1 MDYARHRLADALAA
15 QYVTGTLRHGARR
28 RFESL
33 LAGHPALQGAVTD
46 WRDRLMPLAA
56 PVTPVPPP
64 PRVWSAIEARLWPA
78 ASAASTTSTPSAA
91 RPSGATGWWQR
102 LALWRG
108 LSGLATAAVLVL
120 TVALVRTPPP
130 LPPIVVV
137 LEGQA
142 GTPAAGATF
151 VASVSGD
158 GHAMVMQPI
167 SATLPL
173 QPDRVLELWS
183 VPPQG
188 APKSLG
194 LISASGATVLPRAR
208 LPGTLLK
215 GGTAALAVSV
225 EPPGGSPTGAPTG
238 PVVFAGRLRI

>member
-1 MDYARHRLADALAA
+1 MDYARNDIADALAA
-15 QYVTGTLRHGARR
+15 QYVAGTLRHGARR
-28 RFESL
+28 RLENL
-33 LAGHPALQGAVTD
+33 LPGHPLLRAAVHE
-46 WRDRLMPLAA
+46 WQDRLLPLAA
-56 PVTPVPPP
+56 SIAPAAPP
-64 PRVWSAIEARLWPA
+64 PRVWRAIEHRLWAEATA
-78 ASAASTTSTPSAA
+78 ALSSRSSSSAHTP
-91 RPSGATGWWQR
+91 WWQR

-120 TVALVRTPPP
+120 TVALVRTPPT

-142 GTPAAGATF
+142 GTPAAGAAF

-158 GHAMVMQPI
+158 GQAMVMQPV

-173 QPDRVLELWS
+173 GSDRVLELWS
-183 VPPQG
+183 VPPASTGG

-194 LISASGATVLPRAR
+194 LISASGATVLPRSR
-208 LPGTLLK
+208 LPQGLLE

-238 PVVFAGRLRI
+238 PVVFAGKMRL

>member
-1 MDYARHRLADALAA
+1 MDYAHDRLADALAA

-28 RFESL
+28 RFENL
-33 LAGHPALQGAVTD
+33 LPGHPALRGAVNA
-46 WRDRLMPLAA
+46 WQERLMPLAA
-56 PVTPVPPP
+56 SVAPVPPP
-64 PRVWSAIEARLWPA
+64 PRVWQAIEARLWPA
-78 ASAASTTSTPSAA
+78 AASASATSS
-91 RPSGATGWWQR
+91 SSSWWLR
-102 LALWRG
+102 LGLWRG

-130 LPPIVVV
+130 VPPIIVV

-142 GTPAAGATF
+142 GTPAAGASF

-158 GHAMVMQPI
+158 GQAMVMQPV
-167 SATLPL
+167 SLTAPL
-173 QPDRVLELWS
+173 QAGRVLELWS

-188 APKSLG
+188 APRSLG
-194 LISASGATVLPRAR
+194 LISASGATVLPRSR
-208 LPGTLLK
+208 LPETLLK

-238 PVVFAGRLRI
+238 PVVFAGKLQI

>member
-1 MDYARHRLADALAA
+1 MDYARKPLADALAA
-15 QYVTGTLRHGARR
+15 QYVAGTLRGRARR
-28 RFESL
+28 RFEAL
-33 LAGHPALQGAVTD
+33 LPSHPVLHAAVVV
-46 WRDRLMPLAA
+46 WQERLMPLTAA
-56 PVTPVPPP
+56 VPPVPPP
-64 PRVWSAIEARLWPA
+64 ARVWRNIEKRLWPA
-78 ASAASTTSTPSAA
+78 AAAAA
-91 RPSGATGWWQR
+91 APAAAALPWWQR
-102 LALWRG
+102 LGLWRG

-120 TVALVRTPPP
+120 TVALVRTPPSA
-130 LPPIVVV
+130 PPIVVV

-142 GTPAAGATF
+142 GTSAAGTTF

-158 GHAMVMQPI
+158 GQAMVMQPV
-167 SATLPL
+167 SATVPL

-194 LISASGATVLPRAR
+194 LISGSGVTVLARSR
-208 LPGTLLK
+208 LPETLLK

-238 PVVFAGRLRI
+238 PVVFAGKLRI

>member
-1 MDYARHRLADALAA
+1 MDYARDSRADALAA

-28 RFESL
+28 RFENL
-33 LAGHPALQGAVTD
+33 LPGHPALREALQG
-46 WRDRLMPLAA
+46 WQDRLLPLAA
-56 PVTPVPPP
+56 SVAPVPPH
-64 PRVWSAIEARLWPA
+64 PRVWRAIEARLWPA
-78 ASAASTTSTPSAA
+78 EMPADPA
-91 RPSGATGWWQR
+91 GAPEAPWWRR
-102 LALWRG
+102 LNLWRG

-120 TVALVRTPPP
+120 TVALVRTPPAM
-130 LPPIVVV
+130 PPIVVV

-158 GHAMVMQPI
+158 GQAMVMQPI

-173 QPDRVLELWS
+173 QSDRVLELWS
-183 VPPQG
+183 VPPDSVGG
-188 APKSLG
+188 APRSLG
-194 LISASGATVLPRAR
+194 LISASGVTVLPRSR
-208 LPGTLLK
+208 LPESLLK

-238 PVVFAGRLRI
+238 PVIFAGKLQI

>member
-1 MDYARHRLADALAA
+1 MDYAQQRLADALAA

-33 LAGHPALQGAVTD
+33 LPGHPALRDALQA
-46 WRDRLMPLAA
+46 WQDRLMPLAG
-56 PVTPVPPP
+56 PVQPVPPP
-64 PRVWSAIEARLWPA
+64 AHVWRGIEARLWPTA
-78 ASAASTTSTPSAA
+78 PVS
-91 RPSGATGWWQR
+91 ATGWWQR
-102 LALWRG
+102 LGLWRG

-120 TVALVRTPPP
+120 TVALVRTPPAV
-130 LPPIVVV
+130 PPIVVV

-158 GHAMVMQPI
+158 GQAMVMQPI

-194 LISASGATVLPRAR
+194 LISASGATVLPRSR
-208 LPGTLLK
+208 LPETLLK
-215 GGTAALAVSV
+215 GGTAVLAVSV

-238 PVVFAGRLRI
+238 PVVFAGKMRI

>member
-1 MDYARHRLADALAA
+1 MDYAREPLADALAA

-28 RFESL
+28 RLETL
-33 LAGHPALQGAVTD
+33 LPGHPGLRAAVSS
-46 WRDRLMPLAA
+46 WQERLMPLAA
-56 PVTPVPPP
+56 SVPAVAPP
-64 PRVWSAIEARLWPA
+64 ARVWHAIESRLWPA
-78 ASAASTTSTPSAA
+78 PGAAPVS
-91 RPSGATGWWQR
+91 WWQR
-102 LALWRG
+102 LGLWRG

-120 TVALVRTPPP
+120 TVALVRTPPAQ
-130 LPPIVVV
+130 PPIVVV

-142 GTPAAGATF
+142 GTAAAGATF

-158 GHAMVMQPI
+158 GQAMVMQPV
-167 SATLPL
+167 SATVAL

-183 VPPQG
+183 VPAQG

-194 LISASGATVLPRAR
+194 LISASGATVLPRSR
-208 LPGTLLK
+208 LPDTLLK

-238 PVVFAGRLRI
+238 PVVFAGKLRL

>member
-1 MDYARHRLADALAA
+1 MDYAQQRLADALAA

-33 LAGHPALQGAVTD
+33 LPGHPALRGAVQA
-46 WRDRLMPLAA
+46 WQDRLMPLAA
-56 PVTPVPPP
+56 PVTPVAPPAH
-64 PRVWSAIEARLWPA
+64 VWRGIEARLWPA
-78 ASAASTTSTPSAA
+78 APRAAAA
-91 RPSGATGWWQR
+91 GWWQR
-102 LALWRG
+102 LGLWRG

-120 TVALVRTPPP
+120 TVALVRTPPAV
-130 LPPIVVV
+130 PPIVVV

-142 GTPAAGATF
+142 GTPAAGASF

-158 GHAMVMQPI
+158 GQAMVMQPI
-167 SATLPL
+167 SATLSL

-194 LISASGATVLPRAR
+194 LISASGATVLPRSR
-208 LPGTLLK
+208 LPEALLK

-238 PVVFAGRLRI
+238 PVVFAGKLRI

>member
-1 MDYARHRLADALAA
+1 MDYARPHRADALAA
-15 QYVTGTLRHGARR
+15 QYVAGTLRGRARA

-33 LAGHPALQGAVTD
+33 LAGHPALREAVRA
-46 WRDRLMPLAA
+46 WEDRLMPLAA
-56 PVTPVPPP
+56 LVVPVAPP
-64 PRVWSAIEARLWPA
+64 PRVWRAIEARLWPQMTA
-78 ASAASTTSTPSAA
+78 AAAAA
-91 RPSGATGWWQR
+91 APAAAPWWQR
-102 LALWRG
+102 LAWWRG
-108 LSGLATAAVLVL
+108 LSGLATAAALVL
-120 TVALVRTPPP
+120 TVALVRTPPAA
-130 LPPIVVV
+130 PPIVVV

-158 GHAMVMQPI
+158 GHSMVMQPV
-167 SATLPL
+167 SLSLPL

-188 APKSLG
+188 APQSLG
-194 LISASGATVLPRAR
+194 LIRADGLTVLPRSR
-208 LPGTLLK
+208 LPQTLLR

-238 PVVFAGRLRI
+238 PVVFAGKLRI

>member
-1 MDYARHRLADALAA
+1 MDYARNDIAEALAA
-15 QYVTGTLRHGARR
+15 QYVAGTLRHGARR
-28 RFESL
+28 RLEAL
-33 LAGHPALQGAVTD
+33 LPGHPVLRGAVHD
-46 WRDRLMPLAA
+46 WQERLLPLAA
-56 PVTPVPPP
+56 SIAPVAPP
-64 PRVWSAIEARLWPA
+64 PRVWRAIERRLWAEAATA
-78 ASAASTTSTPSAA
+78 ASPGASASSP
-91 RPSGATGWWQR
+91 PPWWQR

-120 TVALVRTPPP
+120 TVALLRAPPA

-142 GTPAAGATF
+142 GTPGAGAAF

-158 GHAMVMQPI
+158 GQAMVMQPV

-173 QPDRVLELWS
+173 RPDRVLELWS
-183 VPPQG
+183 VPPPSAGG

-194 LISASGATVLPRAR
+194 VISASGATVLPRSR
-208 LPGTLLK
+208 LPANLLA

-238 PVVFAGRLRI
+238 PVVFAGQLRL

>member
-28 RFESL
+28 RFERL
-33 LAGHPALQGAVTD
+33 LAGHPALQDAVTT

-64 PRVWSAIEARLWPA
+64 PRVWQAIEARLWPA
-78 ASAASTTSTPSAA
+78 ASAAAGTRAA
-91 RPSGATGWWQR
+91 AVTGWWQR
-102 LALWRG
+102 LGLWRG

-120 TVALVRTPPP
+120 TVALVRTPAP

-194 LISASGATVLPRAR
+194 LISARGATVLPRAR
-208 LPGTLLK
+208 LPETLLK

-238 PVVFAGRLRI
+238 PVVFAGKLQI

>member
-1 MDYARHRLADALAA
+1 MDYAQQRLADALAA

-28 RFESL
+28 RFETL
-33 LAGHPALQGAVTD
+33 LPGHPALRGALQA
-46 WRDRLMPLAA
+46 WQDRLMPLAA

-64 PRVWSAIEARLWPA
+64 ARVWRGIEARLWPA
-78 ASAASTTSTPSAA
+78 APGAAGT
-91 RPSGATGWWQR
+91 ATGWWQR
-102 LALWRG
+102 LGLWRS

-120 TVALVRTPPP
+120 TVALMRTPPAV
-130 LPPIVVV
+130 PPIVVV

-158 GHAMVMQPI
+158 GQAMVMQPV

-183 VPPQG
+183 VPPEGAGG

-194 LISASGATVLPRAR
+194 LISASGATVLPRSR
-208 LPGTLLK
+208 LPDTLLK
-215 GGTAALAVSV
+215 GGTAVLAVSV

-238 PVVFAGRLRI
+238 PVVFAGKLRI

>member
-1 MDYARHRLADALAA
+1 MDYARETLIDALAA
-15 QYVTGTLRHGARR
+15 QYVAGTLRAGARR
-28 RFESL
+28 RFEAL
-33 LAGHPALQGAVTD
+33 LPGHPALREAVHA
-46 WRDRLMPLAA
+46 WQARLLPLAGTVVPVA
-56 PVTPVPPP
+56 PPAS
-64 PRVWSAIEARLWPA
+64 VWRAVEARLWPQARSLA
-78 ASAASTTSTPSAA
+78 AAAATEAA
-91 RPSGATGWWQR
+91 APWWQR

-120 TVALVRTPPP
+120 TVALLRTPPP

-142 GTPAAGATF
+142 GTPGAGASF

-158 GHAMVMQPI
+158 GQAMVMQPI
-167 SATLPL
+167 SATPL
-173 QPDRVLELWS
+173 AAGRALELWS
-183 VPPQG
+183 LPPQG

-194 LISASGATVLPRAR
+194 LISDSGVTVLARQR
-208 LPGTLLK
+208 LPADLLR

-238 PVVFAGRLRI
+238 PVVFVGKLRI

>member
-1 MDYARHRLADALAA
+1 MDYAHDRLADALAA

-33 LAGHPALQGAVTD
+33 LTGHPTLRGAVHD
-46 WRDRLMPLAA
+46 WQERLMPLAA
-56 PVTPVPPP
+56 SVTPVPPP
-64 PRVWSAIEARLWPA
+64 PRVWRAIEGRLWPDAKGTHGAQPIGA
-78 ASAASTTSTPSAA
+78 AA
-91 RPSGATGWWQR
+91 GWWQR
-102 LALWRG
+102 LGLWRG

-120 TVALVRTPPP
+120 TVALVRTPPAV
-130 LPPIVVV
+130 PPIVVV

-158 GHAMVMQPI
+158 GQAMVMQPV
-167 SATLPL
+167 SATLAL
-173 QPDRVLELWS
+173 QSDRVLELWS

-188 APKSLG
+188 APRSLG
-194 LISASGATVLPRAR
+194 LVSASGATVLPRSR
-208 LPGTLLK
+208 LPETLLK

-238 PVVFAGRLRI
+238 PVVFAGKLRI